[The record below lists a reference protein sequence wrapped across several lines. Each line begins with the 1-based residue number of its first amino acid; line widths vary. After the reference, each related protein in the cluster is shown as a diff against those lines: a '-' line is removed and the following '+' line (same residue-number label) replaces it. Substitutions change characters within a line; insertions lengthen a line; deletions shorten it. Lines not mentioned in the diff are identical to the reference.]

1 METRKRMIKMPRV
14 VILWRVLAL
23 LLIVAALA
31 RLLYVLD
38 FSGRDEGYLYVYVF
52 DVGQSDAILLRTGD
66 KTMLIDTG
74 TAAEEA
80 ALRTALMTYG
90 VDHLDLLVLTH
101 PHEDH
106 IGNTHLILN
115 ELTVERVLLPV
126 GESEDVGYR
135 MIREQAA
142 ARARTETAATGQRF
156 SFGSATVEV
165 LAAGFPGESANV
177 DRNENNA
184 GTVLRVCFGDTV
196 MLFMGDAEQETEAW
210 LLATYGEAYL
220 NCDFLKVGH
229 HGSSTSTTAA
239 FAAALTPTVAAISC
253 DKGNTYGF
261 PHAVVLANLAA
272 VGSHVYRTDES
283 GTLVFGTDGKELRVI
298 PPNTKGL

>member
-1 METRKRMIKMPRV
+1 MEKQKRELKMPRATV
-14 VILWRVLAL
+14 LWRVLAL

-52 DVGQSDAILLRTGD
+52 DVGQSDAILLRTGEHA
-66 KTMLIDTG
+66 MLIDTG
-74 TAAEEA
+74 TAAEEV
-80 ALRTALMTYG
+80 ALRTALMTYE

-115 ELTVERVLLPV
+115 ELAVDRVLLPA
-126 GESEDVGYR
+126 GDGKDVGYR
-135 MIREQAA
+135 MIQEQAA
-142 ARARTETAATGQRF
+142 ACARVDIAATGQRF
-156 SFGSATVEV
+156 SLGNAAVEV
-165 LAAGFPGESANV
+165 LAAGLLGESANA

-184 GTVLRVCFGDTV
+184 GTVLRVCFGETV
-196 MLFMGDAEQETEAW
+196 LLFMGDAEQEAEAW
-210 LLATYGEAYL
+210 LLTTYGEAYL

-229 HGSSTSTTAA
+229 HGSLTSTTAA

-253 DKGNTYGF
+253 DKDNTYGF
-261 PHAVVLANLAA
+261 PHAAVLANLAA

-283 GTLVFGTDGKELRVI
+283 GTLVFGTDGKTLRTI
-298 PPNTKGL
+298 PKNTKGL

>member
-1 METRKRMIKMPRV
+1 MEKKKQALKMPRAAV
-14 VILWRVLAL
+14 LWRALAL
-23 LLIVAALA
+23 LFIVAALA
-31 RLLYVLD
+31 RFLYALD
-38 FSGRDEGYLYVYVF
+38 FSERDEGYLYVYVL
-52 DVGQSDAILLRTGD
+52 DVGQSDAILLRTGE

-115 ELTVERVLLPV
+115 ELAVEQVLLPV
-126 GESEDVGYR
+126 GESEDVGYS
-135 MIREQAA
+135 MICEQAA
-142 ARARTETAATGQRF
+142 ARARVDTAVTGQHF
-156 SFGSATVEV
+156 SFGNAAVEV
-165 LAAGFPGESANV
+165 LAAGLPGESANA

-196 MLFMGDAEQETEAW
+196 LLFMGDAEQEVEAW

-253 DKGNTYGF
+253 EKGNAYGF

-283 GTLVFGTDGKELRVI
+283 GTLVFGTDGRELRVI